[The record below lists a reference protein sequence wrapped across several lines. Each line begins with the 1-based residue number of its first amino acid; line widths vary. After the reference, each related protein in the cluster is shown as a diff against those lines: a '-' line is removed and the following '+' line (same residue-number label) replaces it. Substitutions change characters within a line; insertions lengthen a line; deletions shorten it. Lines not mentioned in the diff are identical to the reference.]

1 MVLRSGSGRSEK
13 KSTTELLRMGGS
25 TSSSHKI
32 DLVEC
37 IWDLR
42 VWEKLGREILRTKLE
57 EPGLLGCP
65 LHGART
71 S

>member
-1 MVLRSGSGRSEK
+1 
-13 KSTTELLRMGGS
+13 MGGS

-65 LHGART
+65 LQGART